1 MAGLFLTVLETSI
14 TTSLAA
20 LLFIL
25 YSAGINRRYGAKWK
39 CRIWLLLA
47 LRLLVPFGTEDVRS
61 AADFLSGIV
70 AGEAG
75 SGETGADLSGADD
88 IAPRRV
94 VIKLP
99 SQVRGNVGVQAGRD
113 GAGITWLELAA
124 LLWAMGGAA
133 FILFHLSV
141 YLHYRRQIEKKGK
154 YVRDGTVLWQMSRLR
169 KELGIK
175 CGVPVKEYAET
186 ASPMIAGFVKPVLV
200 LPPEQY
206 GEVELYF
213 ILKHELIHLKRRDVW
228 FKLLL
233 MLANAVHWFNPL
245 IWLMQREAVIDMELA
260 CDEQVVQGEE
270 YPVRRA
276 YTETLLSTLH
286 GQKDRKTTLSTQ
298 FYGGKAIMKKRFR
311 NILRMTEK
319 KNGILI
325 MAGAVLL
332 AAGMGAMVG
341 CSVAEDEPKQNNMA
355 VGIMEEGSKAPD
367 VVKEKARELVN
378 VWYLAAREE
387 FTDYHYI
394 NWRISSLENCYTYG
408 DFEAMT
414 LEIYRMDYQFLSDT
428 PENVLLAGGMEMTQE
443 GWVTPGYADSTFLV
457 FRQEGAEL
465 SFLTDLFENDCAP
478 GDEIFTDDLRGAL
491 EREGL
496 VPGSGNEAENVTGD
510 MTADVEADM
519 IESGNDMAADTAI
532 LMVPREGEME
542 EEPATLFRG
551 EGYSIY
557 LTDHEWQQN
566 GEDVWQAVLEGQAV
580 LNGQVTFRVEH
591 PDERSLEQ
599 VETELAGQG
608 YERMDEPGDEA
619 GFEADFVSGRQSESP
634 EWFRVEEDML
644 YKVTLKTAGEDV
656 WKIFCSLPLEAEE
669 GWGQTMRVMAASFAA
684 DAI

>member
-25 YSAGINRRYGAKWK
+25 CSAVINRRYGAKWK

-94 VIKLP
+94 VIELP

-175 CGVPVKEYAET
+175 CGVPVKEYAGT

-311 NILRMTEK
+311 NILRMTKK

-551 EGYSIY
+551 EGYPIY

-619 GFEADFVSGRQSESP
+619 GFEADFVSGRQSESS

>member
-25 YSAGINRRYGAKWK
+25 CSAVINRRYGAKWK

-94 VIKLP
+94 VIELP

-175 CGVPVKEYAET
+175 CGVPVKEYAGT

-311 NILRMTEK
+311 NILRMTKK

-566 GEDVWQAVLEGQAV
+566 GEDVGQAVLEGQAV

-619 GFEADFVSGRQSESP
+619 GFEADFVSGRQSESS
-634 EWFRVEEDML
+634 EWFRGEEDML

>member
-25 YSAGINRRYGAKWK
+25 CSAVINRRYGAKWK

-94 VIKLP
+94 VIELP

-175 CGVPVKEYAET
+175 CGVPVKEYAGT

-276 YTETLLSTLH
+276 YTET
-286 GQKDRKTTLSTQ
+286 
-298 FYGGKAIMKKRFR
+298 
-311 NILRMTEK
+311 
-319 KNGILI
+319 
-325 MAGAVLL
+325 
-332 AAGMGAMVG
+332 
-341 CSVAEDEPKQNNMA
+341 
-355 VGIMEEGSKAPD
+355 
-367 VVKEKARELVN
+367 
-378 VWYLAAREE
+378 
-387 FTDYHYI
+387 
-394 NWRISSLENCYTYG
+394 
-408 DFEAMT
+408 
-414 LEIYRMDYQFLSDT
+414 
-428 PENVLLAGGMEMTQE
+428 
-443 GWVTPGYADSTFLV
+443 
-457 FRQEGAEL
+457 
-465 SFLTDLFENDCAP
+465 
-478 GDEIFTDDLRGAL
+478 
-491 EREGL
+491 
-496 VPGSGNEAENVTGD
+496 
-510 MTADVEADM
+510 
-519 IESGNDMAADTAI
+519 
-532 LMVPREGEME
+532 
-542 EEPATLFRG
+542 
-551 EGYSIY
+551 
-557 LTDHEWQQN
+557 
-566 GEDVWQAVLEGQAV
+566 
-580 LNGQVTFRVEH
+580 
-591 PDERSLEQ
+591 
-599 VETELAGQG
+599 
-608 YERMDEPGDEA
+608 
-619 GFEADFVSGRQSESP
+619 
-634 EWFRVEEDML
+634 
-644 YKVTLKTAGEDV
+644 
-656 WKIFCSLPLEAEE
+656 
-669 GWGQTMRVMAASFAA
+669 
-684 DAI
+684 

>member
-25 YSAGINRRYGAKWK
+25 CSAVINRRYGAKWK

-94 VIKLP
+94 VIELP

-175 CGVPVKEYAET
+175 CGVPVKEYAGT

-311 NILRMTEK
+311 NILRMTKK

-580 LNGQVTFRVEH
+580 LNGQVTFLVEH
-591 PDERSLEQ
+591 PDERGLEQ

-619 GFEADFVSGRQSESP
+619 GFEADFVSGRQSESS

>member
-25 YSAGINRRYGAKWK
+25 CSAVINRRYGAKWK

-94 VIKLP
+94 VIELP

-175 CGVPVKEYAET
+175 CGVPVKEYAGT

-311 NILRMTEK
+311 NILRMTKK

-619 GFEADFVSGRQSESP
+619 GFEADFVSGRQSESS

>member
-25 YSAGINRRYGAKWK
+25 CSAVINRRYGAKWK

-94 VIKLP
+94 VIELP

-175 CGVPVKEYAET
+175 CGVPVKEYAGT

-311 NILRMTEK
+311 NILRMTKK

-619 GFEADFVSGRQSESP
+619 GFEADFVSGRQSESS

-656 WKIFCSLPLEAEE
+656 WKIFCSLPLEVEE

>member
-1 MAGLFLTVLETSI
+1 
-14 TTSLAA
+14 
-20 LLFIL
+20 
-25 YSAGINRRYGAKWK
+25 
-39 CRIWLLLA
+39 
-47 LRLLVPFGTEDVRS
+47 
-61 AADFLSGIV
+61 
-70 AGEAG
+70 
-75 SGETGADLSGADD
+75 
-88 IAPRRV
+88 
-94 VIKLP
+94 
-99 SQVRGNVGVQAGRD
+99 
-113 GAGITWLELAA
+113 
-124 LLWAMGGAA
+124 
-133 FILFHLSV
+133 
-141 YLHYRRQIEKKGK
+141 
-154 YVRDGTVLWQMSRLR
+154 
-169 KELGIK
+169 
-175 CGVPVKEYAET
+175 
-186 ASPMIAGFVKPVLV
+186 
-200 LPPEQY
+200 
-206 GEVELYF
+206 
-213 ILKHELIHLKRRDVW
+213 
-228 FKLLL
+228 
-233 MLANAVHWFNPL
+233 
-245 IWLMQREAVIDMELA
+245 
-260 CDEQVVQGEE
+260 
-270 YPVRRA
+270 
-276 YTETLLSTLH
+276 
-286 GQKDRKTTLSTQ
+286 
-298 FYGGKAIMKKRFR
+298 
-311 NILRMTEK
+311 
-319 KNGILI
+319 
-325 MAGAVLL
+325 
-332 AAGMGAMVG
+332 
-341 CSVAEDEPKQNNMA
+341 
-355 VGIMEEGSKAPD
+355 
-367 VVKEKARELVN
+367 
-378 VWYLAAREE
+378 
-387 FTDYHYI
+387 
-394 NWRISSLENCYTYG
+394 
-408 DFEAMT
+408 
-414 LEIYRMDYQFLSDT
+414 
-428 PENVLLAGGMEMTQE
+428 MTQE